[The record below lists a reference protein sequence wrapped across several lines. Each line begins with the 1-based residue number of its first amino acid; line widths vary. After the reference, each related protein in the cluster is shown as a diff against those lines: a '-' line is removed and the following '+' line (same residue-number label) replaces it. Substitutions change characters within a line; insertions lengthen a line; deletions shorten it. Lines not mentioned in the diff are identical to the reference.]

1 LFPSALPSPPSCL
14 VHGATSDGIRID
26 RLSEILIELHA
37 CDPATNRRRAWRVVA
52 GADLFGRWTAQVTF
66 GRIGAA
72 GRTVQHEFASET
84 AAVAFVRR
92 SLRRRATAV
101 RRLGVPY
108 RPVEAS
114 PEADQL
120 LVLTGLRRPAP

>member
-1 LFPSALPSPPSCL
+1 M

-26 RLSEILIELHA
+26 GLSEILIELHA

-52 GADLFGRWTAQVTF
+52 GTDLFGRWTAQVTF

-72 GRTVQHEFASET
+72 GRTVRHEFASET

-108 RPVEAS
+108 RAVEAS

-120 LVLTGLRRPAP
+120 LVLTDLRRPAP